1 MSQASIEKRMQK
13 LRDEINHHNYS
24 YYALNRPEITD
35 REFDQLLQELI
46 DLEKEHPDLITPDS
60 PTQRVG
66 GDVQTE
72 LKSVRHAVPMMSID
86 NTYNEAEVRAFDERV
101 RKGLGGEQPAYVLE
115 PKIDGASVS
124 IRYEDGQ
131 LVLAATRGRGNVGDD
146 ITINARTI
154 KAIPLTLRKDG
165 ASIAPPRILEVRGEV
180 YMDNEDFQRVNKE
193 IASEGEEPYANPRNL
208 TSGTLRRLDPKI
220 VAKRRLRF
228 LAHGL
233 GQVEP
238 VPVKSYWEWAQL
250 LRKWGIPLPK
260 EVWRVDNIDE
270 AIKCIHEFE
279 KIRPKL
285 PYMTDGIVLKVDHFL
300 QRDRLGATSKAPR
313 WVIAYKY
320 ETEQQPTVLKDCRWQ
335 VGKGGTLTPVGDLEP
350 VFVGGVTVTH
360 VTLHNID
367 QIRRLD
373 IHYGDTVVVERA
385 GEVIPYVVEVV
396 KEKRPRGAKPIEAPA
411 KCPICHTK
419 VEREE
424 LPEGIAAYRCVN
436 TECDEFYARKKVKRD
451 KLPEVCPVCS
461 KKVEVLDA
469 GIAIYCPNTNCPAQI
484 KERLRWFAGRS
495 QMDITG
501 LGESII
507 DQLVDRKMLKTYG
520 DIFRLR
526 PDQIAD
532 LTNEV
537 EVGEKSAK
545 KIIDSIRAAE
555 SRGASVTPPLGVKE
569 PRSPSELKKHIR
581 WLAGAEQMDIK
592 GLGEKTID
600 QMVDE
605 GLIKSPAD
613 LFRIKV
619 EQLAALKR
627 EVRVGDKTA
636 SKIAKSIQAAKSHG
650 LGRVL
655 AGLGIPHVGTT
666 VARNVAQWAGSSQR
680 LMHASEADLHRA
692 TRFAGEQD
700 EDPGKVDDLA
710 ARIYTALREASV
722 EAKKQ
727 LRQAQ
732 EASELVSAIL
742 SFAKAAGIAGRVK
755 ERRAEQLVEEFEDGA
770 MLLTASEGDIREAFR
785 AERVIARS
793 LHEFLHSHQ
802 GKGVFDDLHALGVKL
817 REDQPETEVSSPV
830 SGKTVVITGTFS
842 RISREQLQDRLRR
855 LGAKVTDS
863 VSSKTDILLK
873 GDDAGSKLDKAASL
887 GTVSIWD
894 EDDLMGKLPELLHE

>member
-1 MSQASIEKRMQK
+1 MSQASIEKRIQK

-24 YYALNRPEITD
+24 YYALNRPEISD
-35 REFDQLLQELI
+35 REFDKLLQELI

-66 GDVQTE
+66 GDIQTE
-72 LKSVRHAVPMMSID
+72 LKPVRHAVSMMSID

-101 RKGLGGEQPAYVLE
+101 RKGLGGDQPAYVLE

-124 IRYEDGQ
+124 LRYEDGQ

-165 ASIAPPRILEVRGEV
+165 APIAPPHVLEVRGEV

-193 IASEGEEPYANPRNL
+193 IAAEGEEPYANPRNL

-260 EVWRVDNIDE
+260 EVWRVEDIDD

-367 QIRRLD
+367 QIQRLD

-396 KEKRPRGAKPIEAPA
+396 KEKRPRGAKPIEAPT

-424 LPEGIAAYRCVN
+424 LPEGIAVYRCIN
-436 TECDEFYARKKVKRD
+436 TDCDEFYARKKVKRD
-451 KLPEVCPVCS
+451 KLRDVCPVCS
-461 KKVEVLDA
+461 KKVEILDA
-469 GIAIYCPNTNCPAQI
+469 GIDIYCPNPACPAQV
-484 KERLRWFAGRS
+484 KERLRWFCGRS
-495 QMDITG
+495 QMDIEG
-501 LGESII
+501 IGDVLV
-507 DQLVDRKMLKTYG
+507 DQLVERDLVHT
-520 DIFRLR
+520 F
-526 PDQIAD
+526 AD
-532 LTNEV
+532 LYHLKPDDIANISSEV
-537 EVGEKSAK
+537 EQDGKAVTRTVGEKVANK
-545 KIIDSIRAAE
+545 VVQKIQNSK
-555 SRGASVTPPLGVKE
+555 S
-569 PRSPSELKKHIR
+569 
-581 WLAGAEQMDIK
+581 K
-592 GLGEKTID
+592 GLD
-600 QMVDE
+600 R
-605 GLIKSPAD
+605 L
-613 LFRIKV
+613 
-619 EQLAALKR
+619 
-627 EVRVGDKTA
+627 
-636 SKIAKSIQAAKSHG
+636 
-650 LGRVL
+650 L
-655 AGLGIPHVGTT
+655 AGLGIHHVGNRVAYVLASHFGSLDAIASASKEELSGVHEIGEVIAESVHDFFHNPAGKKAVEALKREGIDPKMEKPSAKSNAALPLAGQT
-666 VARNVAQWAGSSQR
+666 VVVTGTLEKFERDEIERLIVRLGGKASGSVSKKT
-680 LMHASEADLHRA
+680 S
-692 TRFAGEQD
+692 FVVAGE
-700 EDPGKVDDLA
+700 K
-710 ARIYTALREASV
+710 
-722 EAKKQ
+722 
-727 LRQAQ
+727 
-732 EASELVSAIL
+732 
-742 SFAKAAGIAGRVK
+742 
-755 ERRAEQLVEEFEDGA
+755 
-770 MLLTASEGDIREAFR
+770 
-785 AERVIARS
+785 
-793 LHEFLHSHQ
+793 
-802 GKGVFDDLHALGVKL
+802 
-817 REDQPETEVSSPV
+817 
-830 SGKTVVITGTFS
+830 
-842 RISREQLQDRLRR
+842 
-855 LGAKVTDS
+855 
-863 VSSKTDILLK
+863 
-873 GDDAGSKLDKAASL
+873 AGSKLDKAKEL
-887 GTVSIWD
+887 GIEVISEEKFI
-894 EDDLMGKLPELLHE
+894 EKIGKENAALAQA